1 MSPSNHTTKTNVRR
15 LLMAGFEALEVVN
28 VGLFLVNESS
38 QPLLANRTAEQIIA
52 FHDGLELD
60 GNGSLCTGKNRSP
73 LFPAH
78 SIREPQVPP
87 QTRDL
92 VFAVERPSGKR
103 PLTVL
108 IRPVRN
114 NSSNA
119 GKSTPIAF
127 VFILDP
133 EFSSH
138 AAETGLRQLYGLTA
152 AETRLACFLMEGNNV
167 NDCCRH
173 LGVRRTTVR
182 MHLRNLF
189 VKTGVQRQS
198 ELVSLLFKS
207 IGLVRALEFDGQCK
221 EEAAGNWNIGPEL
234 SLSSTRVLEELVT
247 SMKLA

>member
-1 MSPSNHTTKTNVRR
+1 MTPSNKRSRTNVRQ

-28 VGLFLVNESS
+28 VGLLLVNESS
-38 QPLLANRTAEQIIA
+38 QPMLANRTAEQILA
-52 FHDGLELD
+52 MRDGLEFD
-60 GNGSLCTGKNRSP
+60 GNGSLCIGKNRRP
-73 LFPAH
+73 LFPGH
-78 SIREPQVPP
+78 SILGLQA
-87 QTRDL
+87 RDL

-108 IRPVRN
+108 LRPVRN
-114 NSSNA
+114 NAPKAEDGS
-119 GKSTPIAF
+119 PDAF

-133 EFSSH
+133 EFSNR
-138 AAETGLRQLYGLTA
+138 AAEAGLRQLYELTA
-152 AETRLACFLMEGNNV
+152 SETRLACLLMEGNTID
-167 NDCCRH
+167 DCCLH

-207 IGLVRALEFDGQCK
+207 VGLVRSVGIGNQCGQ
-221 EEAAGNWNIGPEL
+221 EASWEGTTGPEL
-234 SLSSTRVLEELVT
+234 SLSATRVLEDLVT